1 MALPTLDELEA
12 ARRLIAAAGLH
23 RTPLW
28 RSSSLSERSGAETWL
43 KLELF
48 QKTGSF
54 KPRGVLVR
62 LAALT
67 AEERARGVI
76 AVSAGNHA
84 QALGWAAGAAGV
96 PATIVT
102 WETAPEVKLAAARA
116 YGAETIREGATP
128 LDAFAAMERIRAERG
143 LVLVHPYDDLLVAT
157 GQGTLGLELA
167 DDLPDAATVVVPVG
181 GGGLLLGVAAALRAR
196 GSTARVVGVEPVG
209 APSVSR
215 GLAAGAPV
223 PLRSV
228 STIADGL
235 SAPIVG
241 DLQLEHLPGLA
252 DEIVLVEDDELR
264 EAMRVLASRVKIV
277 AEPAGAA
284 AVAALLAGRVAPGPG
299 PVIAIVTG
307 GNLDPRLLGEVLAQP
322 PAEV

>member
-1 MALPTLDELEA
+1 M
-12 ARRLIAAAGLH
+12 
-23 RTPLW
+23 
-28 RSSSLSERSGAETWL
+28 
-43 KLELF
+43 
-48 QKTGSF
+48 
-54 KPRGVLVR
+54 
-62 LAALT
+62 
-67 AEERARGVI
+67 
-76 AVSAGNHA
+76 
-84 QALGWAAGAAGV
+84 
-96 PATIVT
+96 PATVVT

-143 LVLVHPYDDLLVAT
+143 LVLVHPYDDVLVAT

-167 DDLPDAATVVVPVG
+167 DDLPDAATVVVPVS

-235 SAPIVG
+235 SAPVVG

-252 DEIVLVEDDELR
+252 DEIVLVDDDELR
-264 EAMRVLASRVKIV
+264 EAMRVLAARVKIV

-284 AVAALLAGRVAPGPG
+284 AVAGSWRAAWRRAPAP
-299 PVIAIVTG
+299 
-307 GNLDPRLLGEVLAQP
+307 
-322 PAEV
+322 